1 MSAPIEGIIGPFLP
15 QDVTPQ
21 RYTKPG
27 QGSTPMVRIA
37 IGYVGTVKTLGF
49 SMSATTT
56 SKMGQ
61 SHNENPPTSSESL
74 QAKLS
79 QASGG

>member
-1 MSAPIEGIIGPFLP
+1 MTIPLEGIIGPFLP

-21 RYTKPG
+21 RFTKPG

-37 IGYVGTVKTLGF
+37 VGYVGTVKTLGF

-61 SHNENPPTSSESL
+61 AHIEQAPTNSESL
-74 QAKLS
+74 QTQLAK
-79 QASGG
+79 AAGG